1 VLIQW
6 ITIAEF
12 RSYRLLSFKPDPGLN
27 VLSGP
32 NAQGKTNLLEAMGLL
47 LVGRSFRG
55 AKAADLPR
63 WGSAGTSLSGAVVRG
78 EVVREIRRGVAQRED
93 GGWAVTGEG
102 CPWARAIPFGWQDL
116 AILTGGPQ
124 ARRNFIDGFAAK
136 VQPAHAAAHAR
147 YRQILGRRN
156 HLLQS
161 GQCERLQPWNEQ
173 LAKTGVEILARRRQA
188 VIALEGEVARLY
200 PELAGSNQTVR
211 LEYRSGLGPDTTE
224 GEFLDA
230 LATRREDEIRRRL
243 TLVGPHRDDLVVELD
258 GHDMRSFG
266 SRGQQRLLVLA
277 LRLAE
282 AGPVEAAVGSP
293 PVLLL
298 DDALSELDPGVQGR
312 VLRHAARSGQVFLTT
327 AEPGLPEGTG
337 ATWWDVKGGIVAE
350 TPDAEAVGAP
360 AGGTT

>member
-1 VLIQW
+1 MLIQW
-6 ITIAEF
+6 ITIVEF
-12 RSYRLLSFKPDPGLN
+12 RSYRSLSFNPDPGLN
-27 VLSGP
+27 VLRGP
-32 NAQGKTNLLEAMGLL
+32 NAQGKTNLLEAMGVL

-55 AKAADLPR
+55 AKAVDLLR
-63 WGSAGTSLSGAVVRG
+63 WGAAGASLSGAVARG
-78 EVVREIRRGVAQRED
+78 DVTREIRRGVSQRED

-124 ARRNFIDGFAAK
+124 ARRNFLDGFAAK
-136 VQPAHAAAHAR
+136 VQPAHVSAHNR

-161 GQCERLQPWNEQ
+161 GQCEYLQPWDEQ
-173 LAKTGVEILARRRQA
+173 LAKTGVEILARRRRA
-188 VIALEGEVARLY
+188 VAALEGEIASLY
-200 PELAGSNQTVR
+200 PELAGTEETVS
-211 LEYRSGLGPDTTE
+211 LEYRSALGPEATE
-224 GEFLDA
+224 GEFLEA
-230 LATRREDEIRRRL
+230 LAARREDEMRRRS

-258 GHDMRSFG
+258 GHDMRNFG

-298 DDALSELDPGVQGR
+298 DDALSELDPDVQGR
-312 VLRHAARSGQVFLTT
+312 VLRHASRSGQVFLTT
-327 AEPGLPEGTG
+327 AEPGLSEAGG
-337 ATWWDVKGGIVAE
+337 AAWWDVKGGIVAE
-350 TPDAEAVGAP
+350 AMGAGV
-360 AGGTT
+360 GGTA

>member
-1 VLIQW
+1 VFIQW
-6 ITIAEF
+6 MTIAQF
-12 RSYRLLSFKPDPGLN
+12 RSYRSLSFNPDVGLN

-32 NAQGKTNLLEAMGLL
+32 NAQGKTNLLEAMGVL

-55 AKAADLPR
+55 AKAVDLLQ
-63 WGSAGTSLSGAVVRG
+63 WGTVEASVSGAVVRG
-78 EVVREIRRGVAQRED
+78 DVTREIRRGVSQRGD
-93 GGWAVTGEG
+93 GGWVVTGEG

-124 ARRNFIDGFAAK
+124 ARRNFLDAFAAK
-136 VQPAHAAAHAR
+136 VQPAHASTYNR

-156 HLLQS
+156 LLLQS
-161 GQCERLQPWNEQ
+161 GQFEHLHPWDEQ
-173 LAKTGVEILARRRQA
+173 LAKTGVEILARRCRA
-188 VIALEGEVARLY
+188 VAALEGEVANLY
-200 PELAGSNQTVR
+200 PDLAGTDQTVR
-211 LEYRSGLGPDTTE
+211 LEYRSTLGPEPTKA
-224 GEFLDA
+224 EFLEA
-230 LATRREDEIRRRL
+230 LAARREDEIRRRW

-298 DDALSELDPGVQGR
+298 DDALSELDRNVQGR
-312 VLRHAARSGQVFLTT
+312 VMRHAARRGQVFLTT
-327 AEPGLPEGTG
+327 AEAGLPEADG
-337 ATWWDVKGGIVAE
+337 AAWWDVERGTVA
-350 TPDAEAVGAP
+350 ASMGAVV
-360 AGGTT
+360 GGTA

>member
-1 VLIQW
+1 MLIQW

-12 RSYRLLSFKPDPGLN
+12 RSYRSLSFNPDPGLN

-32 NAQGKTNLLEAMGLL
+32 NAQGKTNLLEAMGVL

-55 AKAADLPR
+55 AKAADLLR
-63 WGSAGTSLSGAVVRG
+63 WGAAGAALSGAVVRG
-78 EVVREIRRGVAQRED
+78 DVTREIRRGISQRED
-93 GGWAVTGEG
+93 GGWVVTGEG

-124 ARRNFIDGFAAK
+124 ARRNFLDGFAAK
-136 VQPAHAAAHAR
+136 VQPAHASAYNR

-161 GQCERLQPWNEQ
+161 GQCEHLQPWDEQ
-173 LAKTGVEILARRRQA
+173 LAKTGVEILGRRRRA
-188 VIALEGEVARLY
+188 VAALEGEVASLY
-200 PELAGSNQTVR
+200 PELAGADQTVR
-211 LEYRSGLGPDTTE
+211 LEYRSALGPEATE
-224 GEFLDA
+224 GEFLEA
-230 LATRREDEIRRRL
+230 LAARREDEMRRRS

-298 DDALSELDPGVQGR
+298 DDALSELDPDVQGR

-327 AEPGLPEGTG
+327 AEAGLPEAGG
-337 ATWWDVKGGIVAE
+337 AAWWDVKGGIVE
-350 TPDAEAVGAP
+350 ESMGAVV
-360 AGGTT
+360 GGTA

>member
-1 VLIQW
+1 VRIQW

-12 RSYRLLSFKPDPGLN
+12 RSYSSLSFNPDSGLN
-27 VLSGP
+27 ILSGP
-32 NAQGKTNLLEAMGLL
+32 NAQGKTNLLEAMGVL

-55 AKAADLPR
+55 AKAAEILR
-63 WGSAGTSLSGAVVRG
+63 WGASGASVSGAVVRG
-78 EVVREIRRGVAQRED
+78 DVTREVRRGVSQRED
-93 GGWAVTGEG
+93 GGWVVTGEG
-102 CPWARAIPFGWQDL
+102 CPWGRAIPFSWQDL

-124 ARRNFIDGFAAK
+124 ARRNFLDGFAAK
-136 VQPAHAAAHAR
+136 VQPAHASAHNR

-161 GQCERLQPWNEQ
+161 GQCEYLQPWDEQ
-173 LAKTGVEILARRRQA
+173 LAKIGVEIVARRRRA
-188 VIALEGEVARLY
+188 VAALEGELASLY
-200 PELAGSNQTVR
+200 PELAGTNQTVR
-211 LEYRSGLGPDTTE
+211 LEYRSALGPEAKE
-224 GEFLDA
+224 GEFLEA
-230 LATRREDEIRRRL
+230 LAARREDEMRRRS

-298 DDALSELDPGVQGR
+298 DDALSELDPDVQGR
-312 VLRHAARSGQVFLTT
+312 VLRHAAHSGQVFLTT
-327 AEPGLPEGTG
+327 AEPGLPEAG
-337 ATWWDVKGGIVAE
+337 AAAWWDVKGGFVAE
-350 TPDAEAVGAP
+350 SMGAVV
-360 AGGTT
+360 GGTA

>member
-12 RSYRLLSFKPDPGLN
+12 RSYSALSFKPDPGLN
-27 VLSGP
+27 VLSGA
-32 NAQGKTNLLEAMGLL
+32 NAQGKTNLLEAMGIL

-55 AKAADLPR
+55 TKAIDLPR
-63 WGSAGTSLSGAVVRG
+63 WGSSVASVQGAVMRG
-78 EVVREIRRGVAQRED
+78 EITREIRRTIAQRED

-124 ARRNFIDGFAAK
+124 ARRNFLDGFAAK
-136 VQPAHAAAHAR
+136 VQPAHAAAYVR

-156 HLLQS
+156 HLLQR
-161 GQCERLQPWNEQ
+161 GRIEQLQPWDEQ
-173 LAKTGVEILARRRQA
+173 LAKTGVEILTRRRQA
-188 VIALEGEVARLY
+188 VDALEGEVARLY
-200 PELAGSNQTVR
+200 PELAGSDHVVR
-211 LEYRSGLGPDTTE
+211 LEYRSALRPEATE
-224 GEFLDA
+224 EEFIEMLTA
-230 LATRREDEIRRRL
+230 RREDEMRRRL
-243 TLVGPHRDDLVVELD
+243 TLVGPHRDDLSVELD

-282 AGPVEAAVGSP
+282 AGPVETAVGSR

-298 DDALSELDPGVQGR
+298 DDALSELDPDVQGR

-327 AEPGLPEGTG
+327 ADPELREGSGAVSWEVRGGT
-337 ATWWDVKGGIVAE
+337 VAE
-350 TPDAEAVGAP
+350 SMGAGLGER
-360 AGGTT
+360 A